1 MCIETIF
8 AVKIRCQSDP
18 VLCSVV
24 QSGES
29 AAVSVA
35 EKLCKVV
42 FFQICTYDAYP
53 AGVVG
58 TVVSDLG
65 FVRYHVE
72 FEPAAVR
79 GADDA
84 FCTEDRAEI
93 IVHAEKL
100 EYVFDL
106 CAAES
111 AYCFDAPA
119 VEYLVGMVVIVMVV
133 TAVARVVV
141 IVVMMFIVFMTVMVM
156 IVTAVAGVVVIMM
169 MMLVVFMFVVVMV
182 VTAAAGVVVIVVM
195 MFIVLM
201 FVVVMVVTAA
211 AGVVVVVVMIFIA
224 VMFMPMIVAAAAGV
238 IVIVVMMLIM
248 FMVVF
253 MHRQSLV
260 FQSTLDGVA

>member
-1 MCIETIF
+1 MCIETII

-29 AAVSVA
+29 ADMSVA

-42 FFQICTYDAYP
+42 FFQVCAYDAYP
-53 AGVVG
+53 AGVVS

-79 GADDA
+79 GADDT

-93 IVHAEKL
+93 IVHAEQL

-111 AYCFDAPA
+111 AYRFDTPA
-119 VEYLVGMVVIVMVV
+119 VEYLVG
-133 TAVARVVV
+133 
-141 IVVMMFIVFMTVMVM
+141 
-156 IVTAVAGVVVIMM
+156 
-169 MMLVVFMFVVVMV
+169 
-182 VTAAAGVVVIVVM
+182 
-195 MFIVLM
+195 
-201 FVVVMVVTAA
+201 
-211 AGVVVVVVMIFIA
+211 VVVVVMIMATAAGIIVIVVVMLIV
-224 VMFMPMIVAAAAGV
+224 VMFVVVMIMAAAAGI
-238 IVIVVMMLIM
+238 IVIVVMMLIVVM
-248 FMVVF
+248 MVVTAATSIVVIVVIVTAAAGVVMVVMMVF
-253 MHRQSLV
+253 MHR
-260 FQSTLDGVA
+260 